1 MTGIAVGMSTDI
13 PPHNIK
19 EIAYLLEKI
28 LKNPEISIGQLI
40 RLGKNFQGP
49 DFPSGGEIITPSEE
63 IKNMYKS
70 GNGSIKIRAR
80 YKKEKNRVVI
90 YELPYQVSG
99 NKIIEQ
105 IATQMKDKK
114 LPLLTD
120 INDESDHET
129 PIRIS
134 LTPKSSRVN
143 VDELMSHL
151 FATTDL
157 EKNIRVNMNIIGL
170 DGKQKV

>member
-1 MTGIAVGMSTDI
+1 
-13 PPHNIK
+13 
-19 EIAYLLEKI
+19 
-28 LKNPEISIGQLI
+28 
-40 RLGKNFQGP
+40 
-49 DFPSGGEIITPSEE
+49 
-63 IKNMYKS
+63 MYKT

-80 YKKEKNRVVI
+80 YKKEKNRIVI

-134 LTPKSSRVN
+134 LTPKSS
-143 VDELMSHL
+143 
-151 FATTDL
+151 
-157 EKNIRVNMNIIGL
+157 
-170 DGKQKV
+170 